1 MGIFDGSVFQP
12 TATIRVAKQG
22 GGDEEVDNPAYRT
35 WIVQDQQL
43 LAYLLSTMTKE
54 ILVQVSSHEHAAS
67 LWKSITEM
75 FSSQSRSK
83 ILQLR
88 SQLAREKKGD
98 YSAAEYF
105 SKMAGLADEMAAASK
120 KIEDDDLIGY
130 ILNGLDSDYN
140 PFVSSVSVKDTLS
153 LGDLY
158 SQLLSYEARLRQQSL
173 DTFRSYSSAN
183 TIARDQ
189 NCGAPRGR
197 GRGSSSGHGGSSGR
211 GGSGPSVSRRQGSPS
226 AADSDDSPVCQLCE
240 RTGHTVH
247 DCWYRLNKKYVAPRD
262 GGQKP
267 IRTAPLK
274 SASTAINSYG
284 VDTNWYFD
292 SGSTDHITN
301 SLEQLSTRER
311 YNGQEQIHA
320 ANGKG
325 MSINHIGNTTFHTS
339 SRDFSFNNVLHVP
352 AATKNL
358 ISVHQFT
365 SDNDVFLEFH
375 PSFFCVK
382 DLATKTP
389 LLHGKCRDGL
399 YPLQRASEVHHVTTP
414 SSTHW
419 HYRLGHLSSPIV
431 NRVLR
436 NHNLSYTKDH
446 SELVCDACLQ
456 AKSHQL
462 PYPKSVSESSF
473 PLQLI
478 FSDVWGPAPKSV
490 GHYQYYVS
498 FIDDFSKF
506 TWIFF
511 LKNRSDVYQV
521 FLDFQKLV
529 ERQFNRKIM
538 TMQTDWGGEYQKL
551 NSFFKTNWDYPS
563 CFLSSCSSTKWF
575 R

>member
-1 MGIFDGSVFQP
+1 
-12 TATIRVAKQG
+12 
-22 GGDEEVDNPAYRT
+22 
-35 WIVQDQQL
+35 
-43 LAYLLSTMTKE
+43 
-54 ILVQVSSHEHAAS
+54 
-67 LWKSITEM
+67 
-75 FSSQSRSK
+75 
-83 ILQLR
+83 
-88 SQLAREKKGD
+88 
-98 YSAAEYF
+98 
-105 SKMAGLADEMAAASK
+105 
-120 KIEDDDLIGY
+120 
-130 ILNGLDSDYN
+130 
-140 PFVSSVSVKDTLS
+140 
-153 LGDLY
+153 
-158 SQLLSYEARLRQQSL
+158 
-173 DTFRSYSSAN
+173 
-183 TIARDQ
+183 
-189 NCGAPRGR
+189 
-197 GRGSSSGHGGSSGR
+197 
-211 GGSGPSVSRRQGSPS
+211 
-226 AADSDDSPVCQLCE
+226 
-240 RTGHTVH
+240 
-247 DCWYRLNKKYVAPRD
+247 
-262 GGQKP
+262 
-267 IRTAPLK
+267 
-274 SASTAINSYG
+274 
-284 VDTNWYFD
+284 
-292 SGSTDHITN
+292 
-301 SLEQLSTRER
+301 
-311 YNGQEQIHA
+311 
-320 ANGKG
+320 

-339 SRDFSFNNVLHVP
+339 SRDFSFNNVLHVL

-414 SSTHW
+414 SSTRW
-419 HYRLGHLSSPIV
+419 HYRLGHPSSPIV

-506 TWIFF
+506 TWIFL